1 MHARKNL
8 LEHRS
13 AFSGAHD
20 QAGVTGD
27 GGTGEGVAGK
37 RGVPKQATGKK
48 EEGERAMES
57 ERDREGQRERE
68 RPRRDRLNK
77 ESERERGE
85 RCAPILVTRR
95 GLHPPSAAESG
106 NLRILAKDDTNRRRL
121 VKIASVWWAGGGQAI
136 GKARESERERARRR
150 QGVRGVSTTSLA
162 HHMAARST

>member
-48 EEGERAMES
+48 RGGRES
-57 ERDREGQRERE
+57 HGERE
-68 RPRRDRLNK
+68 RQRGTEREGETKTRQIEQRK
-77 ESERERGE
+77 RERERGE
-85 RCAPILVTRR
+85 RCAPILVSRR

-121 VKIASVWWAGGGQAI
+121 VKIASVWWAGVGMQ
-136 GKARESERERARRR
+136 
-150 QGVRGVSTTSLA
+150 
-162 HHMAARST
+162 